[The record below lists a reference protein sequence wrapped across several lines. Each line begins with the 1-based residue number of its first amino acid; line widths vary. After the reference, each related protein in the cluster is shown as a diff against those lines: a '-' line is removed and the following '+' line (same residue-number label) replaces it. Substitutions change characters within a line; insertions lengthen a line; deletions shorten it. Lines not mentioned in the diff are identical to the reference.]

1 MTHSINL
8 KEVASHDATQTISA
22 VTYIEF
28 ELDPSDGTNYQVH
41 LMPHRWGGV
50 IALVNDKSTYLCFK
64 DGETKLLS
72 GEDNEYTR
80 YALKIMIEVT
90 S

>member
-1 MTHSINL
+1 L
-8 KEVASHDATQTISA
+8 
-22 VTYIEF
+22 
-28 ELDPSDGTNYQVH
+28 
-41 LMPHRWGGV
+41 PHRWGGV